1 MKTVILVLSA
11 VAVAAI
17 APATRT
23 LAEMAIPLN
32 ASFAQA
38 IDSTSAPAINPT
50 ELNRAKN
57 LARQAA
63 EMANGGLNEYRAENS
78 MHGPSIESP
87 FVDNGDGTWTFTFKG
102 GSPGSMTPTVESI
115 VTVDQKT
122 LQVTVDYNG
131 PIQNP

>member
-1 MKTVILVLSA
+1 MKTVILILSA
-11 VAVAAI
+11 IVVAAI

-23 LAEMAIPLN
+23 LAEMALPRH

-38 IDSTSAPAINPT
+38 IDSTLDPAISPT
-50 ELNRAKN
+50 VLNRAKN

-63 EMANGGLNEYRAENS
+63 EMANGGLNEYRAEDS

-115 VTVDQKT
+115 VTVDQNT
-122 LQVTVDYNG
+122 FQVTVDYNG

>member
-1 MKTVILVLSA
+1 MKTAILVLSA

-38 IDSTSAPAINPT
+38 IDSTSAPAISPT

-87 FVDNGDGTWTFTFKG
+87 FVDNGDGTWTFTFQG
-102 GSPGSMTPTVESI
+102 GSPGSMTPTVESV
-115 VTVDQKT
+115 VTVDQNT

>member
-1 MKTVILVLSA
+1 MKTIILILSA

-23 LAEMAIPLN
+23 LAEMAIPRN

-38 IDSTSAPAINPT
+38 TDSTSVPAINPT
-50 ELNRAKN
+50 QLNRAKN
-57 LARQAA
+57 IARQAA
-63 EMANGGLNEYRAENS
+63 EMANGGLNEYRAESS

-102 GSPGSMTPTVESI
+102 GTPGSMTPTVESV
-115 VTVDQKT
+115 VTVDQNT
-122 LQVTVDYNG
+122 FQATVDYNG